1 MLAGH
6 FVFARPLPSA
16 ANNRVSPTY
25 RFESTYRGKRP
36 PHHGVDFENPPG
48 TPVLAAA
55 DGVVAFAGGD
65 THTRLGLFNGF
76 YGQAVVLKHEVAG
89 IGAVYTLY
97 GHVERVLV
105 RVGQKV
111 RAGEQIATVGSR
123 GVAIGPHL
131 HFEVRLGENEYGA
144 AKNPWLW
151 LQPLKPTEGVLAVRL
166 TENGKPLLQHPIT
179 VESADGAVYYIRTYA
194 ENGMGDPIFREN
206 AALGDLPAGE
216 YTLTTLCCGRL
227 LRLKARVE
235 AEKLTLVRWE
245 AKP

>member
-36 PHHGVDFENPPG
+36 PHHGVDFENPQG

-55 DGVVAFAGGD
+55 DGVVAFAGD
-65 THTRLGLFNGF
+65 DLHARLGLFNGF
-76 YGQAVVLKHEVAG
+76 YGQAVVLKHAVAG
-89 IGAVYTLY
+89 VGTVYTLY

-105 RVGQKV
+105 RPGQEV

-131 HFEVRLGENEYGA
+131 HFEVRLGKNEYGA

-151 LQPLKPTEGVLAVRL
+151 LRPLKPTEGVLAVRL

-179 VESADGAVYYIRTYA
+179 VASADGSVYYIRTYA

-206 AALGDLPAGE
+206 AVLGDLPAGD

-235 AEKLTLVRWE
+235 AEKLTLVRWD
-245 AKP
+245 ARP